1 MPIREIYAMP
11 SAPLSDAL
19 SRVQPSATIAV
30 TNKARELKAAGQDVI
45 GLGAGEP
52 DFDTPENIKQAAIRA
67 IEAGHT
73 KYTAV
78 DGIPELKQAIIA
90 KFKRIEDQTFQ
101 IASQIVF
108 PACVMMG
115 MILCW
120 VPSIQPQRPHWPMHG
135 TLDLSAAHPKHR
147 ERAMHQGRED
157 KENLK
162 TSWK

>member
-1 MPIREIYAMP
+1 MP

-90 KFKRIEDQTFQ
+90 KFKRDNELDYAINQ
-101 IASQIVF
+101 IHVAPGGLNPSPRF
-108 PACVMMG
+108 PPVIG
-115 MILCW
+115 
-120 VPSIQPQRPHWPMHG
+120 PRIQF
-135 TLDLSAAHPKHR
+135 L
-147 ERAMHQGRED
+147 RAVAIRQ
-157 KENLK
+157 LK
-162 TSWK
+162 NKFSCHAKRN